1 MQFED
6 CSGFMVSRESRSP
19 PHVQLKPSIKNFP
32 KGKLSPNLISEIRN
46 HQQINIVSN
55 LFGKVIQICY

>member
-1 MQFED
+1 
-6 CSGFMVSRESRSP
+6 MVSRESRSP